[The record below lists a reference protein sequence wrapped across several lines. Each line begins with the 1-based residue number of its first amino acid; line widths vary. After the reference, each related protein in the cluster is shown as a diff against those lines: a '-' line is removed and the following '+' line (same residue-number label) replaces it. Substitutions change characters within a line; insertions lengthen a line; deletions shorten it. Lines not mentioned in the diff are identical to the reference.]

1 MDSYAKSF
9 KIVLLGEG
17 AVGKTSLMLRYTENK
32 FINEHIST
40 IQAAFASKQL
50 IVDNE
55 RVELAIWDTAGQE
68 RFHALGPIYYRD
80 SHGALL
86 VYDITDRHSFERV
99 KKWVEEL
106 LQMLGDTVTL
116 FVVGNKVD
124 LESSRVISVEEAA
137 SYASS
142 INTQFLECSA
152 KTNEGVDEV
161 FDAIATAILK
171 KAREQSVLFD
181 EQEVGAA
188 NILRRHS
195 GSRRSI
201 RIVEETEEVRERRR
215 KCCLRFKLVFI
226 PFIQSVIF
234 SIFCFSFSI
243 HFITYF

>member
-1 MDSYAKSF
+1 MESYAKSF
-9 KIVLLGEG
+9 KVVLLGEG

-32 FINEHIST
+32 FVNDHIST
-40 IQAAFASKQL
+40 VQAAFANKHL

-86 VYDITDRHSFERV
+86 VYDITDRHSFDRV

-106 LQMLGDTVTL
+106 LQMLGDSVTL

-124 LESSRVISVEEAA
+124 LEASRVISRDEAM

-142 INTQFLECSA
+142 INTQFFECSA
-152 KTNEGVDEV
+152 KTNECVDEI

-171 KAREQSVLFD
+171 KAREQSVVFD
-181 EQEVGAA
+181 EQEAQST

-215 KCCLRFKLVFI
+215 KCC
-226 PFIQSVIF
+226 
-234 SIFCFSFSI
+234 
-243 HFITYF
+243 

>member
-9 KIVLLGEG
+9 KVVLLGEG

-40 IQAAFASKQL
+40 IQAAFASKHL

-86 VYDITDRHSFERV
+86 VYDITDRRSFERV

-106 LQMLGDTVTL
+106 LQMLGIQL
-116 FVVGNKVD
+116 CCLL
-124 LESSRVISVEEAA
+124 LEIKLIWNRLD
-137 SYASS
+137 YASS

-171 KAREQSVLFD
+171 KAREQSVMFD
-181 EQEVGAA
+181 EQEGTG

-215 KCCLRFKLVFI
+215 KCC
-226 PFIQSVIF
+226 
-234 SIFCFSFSI
+234 
-243 HFITYF
+243 

>member
-9 KIVLLGEG
+9 KVVLLGEG

-40 IQAAFASKQL
+40 IQAAFASKHL

-86 VYDITDRHSFERV
+86 VYDITDRRSFERV

-106 LQMLGDTVTL
+106 LQMLGDTVVL
-116 FVVGNKVD
+116 FVVGNKID
-124 LESSRVISVEEAA
+124 LESSRVVSVEEATN
-137 SYASS
+137 YASS

-171 KAREQSVLFD
+171 KAREQSVMFD
-181 EQEVGAA
+181 EQEGTG

-215 KCCLRFKLVFI
+215 KCC
-226 PFIQSVIF
+226 
-234 SIFCFSFSI
+234 
-243 HFITYF
+243 

>member
-215 KCCLRFKLVFI
+215 KCC
-226 PFIQSVIF
+226 
-234 SIFCFSFSI
+234 
-243 HFITYF
+243 